1 MAPLT
6 PGRAAALLVREA
18 GVTPMV
24 PRLPGDSAADT
35 GLGFGRCRSV
45 LGFLCGTDFPLRFAE
60 PSGPW
65 WDLSFMSGQDP
76 SQAFT
81 QSRQA
86 WLGAGSRH
94 LSLPTHSESSH
105 TYLLQSWSLPTQI
118 QGTLR
123 KGWVLEEERRDMLQS
138 GLGVGKGL

>member
-1 MAPLT
+1 MCFEIELAEMKVPDAGAGWGWLHSPYRAPPT

-35 GLGFGRCRSV
+35 GLGFGGCRSV
-45 LGFLCGTDFPLRFAE
+45 LGFLCGTDFPLRFSE

-81 QSRQA
+81 
-86 WLGAGSRH
+86 
-94 LSLPTHSESSH
+94 
-105 TYLLQSWSLPTQI
+105 
-118 QGTLR
+118 
-123 KGWVLEEERRDMLQS
+123 
-138 GLGVGKGL
+138 